1 MGPSFCLARSR
12 IRWYF
17 FMERKRGLPPLKE
30 PEKRQRL
37 SPTGQDS
44 PSSLTL
50 PPFRQLKN
58 AWNPSQGMVWLPPL
72 GKRFEEPPDH
82 TEDNHTFPLPSI
94 RGASKPVIEHSI
106 PSHHVDPESLPST
119 PPSTE
124 SSPDTS
130 PAQPSRK
137 QKGKKEGLEET
148 TVRVVQLLQARGTM
162 LFKDINQTLDIPY
175 RRSSDILNVLVT
187 TPLLCKEGK
196 KRENK
201 YPYVFG
207 DGNTIVGGDSVNI
220 CHIME
225 DIDKERHQIA
235 QLQERIKQLQA
246 IQESK

>member
-1 MGPSFCLARSR
+1 MGKLPSFCLARSR

-50 PPFRQLKN
+50 PPFRQLTQEN

-106 PSHHVDPESLPST
+106 PAPHSHHES
-119 PPSTE
+119 
-124 SSPDTS
+124 
-130 PAQPSRK
+130 
-137 QKGKKEGLEET
+137 KKERRRAWGK
-148 TVRVVQLLQARGTM
+148 LQCEWCSS
-162 LFKDINQTLDIPY
+162 Y
-175 RRSSDILNVLVT
+175 RREVPCYLKILIKLSISPT
-187 TPLLCKEGK
+187 
-196 KRENK
+196 
-201 YPYVFG
+201 
-207 DGNTIVGGDSVNI
+207 VG
-220 CHIME
+220 
-225 DIDKERHQIA
+225 HQT
-235 QLQERIKQLQA
+235 
-246 IQESK
+246 S